1 MMNVLLLRLA
11 FKENVRIHAHLN
23 NVVSKLFVQLM
34 CIGLN
39 VSVLQVTK
47 VAPMKNASH
56 MSV

>member
-34 CIGLN
+34 CIGLS
-39 VSVLQVTK
+39 VSVLRVTK
-47 VAPMKNASH
+47 VAPM
-56 MSV
+56 